1 MDKEWLRMAADIIQL
16 ILALL
21 FLGFLLYLIGGLLL
35 KPLKLAFKIAVN
47 SLFGLLLLW
56 VFNFIGGYFSFTIP
70 LNWLTIL
77 IAGFLGIP
85 GLLLLIFFRLVL

>member
-1 MDKEWLRMAADIIQL
+1 MAADTIQL

-35 KPLKLAFKIAVN
+35 RPLRLAFKIAVN
-47 SLFGLLLLW
+47 SFFGLLLLW
-56 VFNFIGGYFSFTIP
+56 VFNFIGSYFSFTIP
-70 LNWLTIL
+70 LNWLTVL

>member
-1 MDKEWLRMAADIIQL
+1 MGVAETIQL

-21 FLGFLLYLIGGLLL
+21 FLAFLVYLVGRLLL
-35 KPLKLAFKIAVN
+35 APLRLLAKIAIN

-56 VFNFIGGYFSFTIP
+56 AFNFAGSYFSFTIP
-70 LNWLTIL
+70 LNWLTVL

-85 GLLLLIFFRLVL
+85 GLILLIFFRLVL